1 MKMFWS
7 ALLLALVSLLTS
19 PPAMAETIW
28 SAPVSLSG
36 TFDVHPCTSG
46 SLVVGGCDGGTFEL
60 NVQIPKFFGALA
72 PDQVMMLNSISFLG
86 GFTTFGFATNA
97 LDVKFMASA
106 LVGAT
111 FDSVGCSALCSF
123 VTSNSSMGSVSA
135 TMPPFGGGIL
145 AIPNFVASNGN
156 PTGDS
161 SAWLMIAGHGFVG
174 DSTTIVRMTMDS
186 TFQVGTVS
194 AVPEP
199 GSILLLLA
207 GLALVTW
214 RQRRQS

>member
-7 ALLLALVSLLTS
+7 ALLVAVSFLTS
-19 PPAMAETIW
+19 PPAMANLVW

-86 GFTTFGFATNA
+86 GFTTFAVAMNA
-97 LDVKFMASA
+97 LDVKFGASA
-106 LVGAT
+106 FGGAT
-111 FDSVGCSALCSF
+111 FDSVGCSALCSIVT

-135 TMPPFGGGIL
+135 TMSPFGGGIL

-186 TFQVGTVS
+186 MFQTATV
-194 AVPEP
+194 VPEP
-199 GSILLLLA
+199 SSIFLMLA

-214 RQRRQS
+214 RKWRQR